1 MLYGDGD
8 GKQNSNNQKVHSM
21 VKEIETIAPI
31 DVDDKIERIQ
41 ELIELQVNDRNILV
55 RLVAL

>member
-21 VKEIETIAPI
+21 VKEIETIAPT
-31 DVDDKIERIQ
+31 DVDDTIERIQ
-41 ELIELQVNDRNILV
+41 KLIELQVNDRNILV
-55 RLVAL
+55 RLFAL